1 MRRMIGTSIVLNLN
15 IYFSHQHSMMQLC
28 HSWAAAAAARKT
40 GIKVPLISTAA
51 AAAGVQ
57 IQFKNDDHLNDLIIS
72 AE

>member
-51 AAAGVQ
+51 AAGVQ
-57 IQFKNDDHLNDLIIS
+57 IQSKNDDHLNDLIIS